1 MPEDI
6 KPTAESTSLET
17 RHLVGLWSNC
27 HAKWARIDTYYNRT
41 FRLWPESSTRP
52 GWYRPMRARS
62 IIDHAVDR
70 QIATEPK
77 VHRFPATDSSE
88 NKSLADDIEPAI
100 QAILDNIS
108 LEEIVLPWKQV
119 AKHMM
124 LYGYAVEGE
133 DLDGEVMNERQWSP
147 ERKEYRLGKEGQ
159 ELYDQAVKLWQAEK
173 MALVPFR
180 SKVPHPARVLMDPR
194 KKKPAIAIILETYTA
209 ESLYRMTHARKVQQ
223 EHGRKLEVVVFK
235 RDNDQDQI
243 QTQERWSKK
252 WHAMF
257 TLSGEMLFI
266 EPNTWGFQPWK
277 HAFAGYGSEPTV
289 AIDVDPS
296 YMAVGLLD
304 HAMEDLKAQAQE
316 AAGRHNLI
324 LDQTFNP
331 IATEGDANE
340 LRDQLAR
347 SDIIEARRGEVYRL
361 EMQVLPR
368 NIFES
373 EQMIDADLDMGTY
386 SRALGGQRQKGV
398 STVGQQSI
406 LDVSADRKFIT
417 PTVQMQAMATIST
430 SNILRM
436 IWMLNITLMVNG
448 KKISAAMLKGD
459 FNIQVTFKLK
469 DPVVQFQN
477 RELGLRELEAGAITV
492 ETYREDYLELE
503 NVARERRREI
513 TQTIRRDP
521 LVAHL
526 FALRA
531 AKEDG
536 IMELIEEFQDQ
547 LDPEQFQD
555 SIFASLLGGGQ
566 TASPSGN
573 GVGNADVPELAEA
586 LTPDTPRPGQS
597 GQVQAGGGNG

>member
-1 MPEDI
+1 MFD
-6 KPTAESTSLET
+6 
-17 RHLVGLWSNC
+17 LWANC
-27 HAKWARIDTYYNRT
+27 HAKWAKIDTYYNRT
-41 FRLWPESSTRP
+41 FQLWPETSTRP

-77 VHRFPATDSSE
+77 VHRFPATDSAE
-88 NKSLADDIEPAI
+88 NKALADDIEPGV
-100 QAILDNIS
+100 QSILDNIS

-124 LYGYAVEGE
+124 LYGYAVQGE
-133 DLDGEVMNERQWSP
+133 DLDAEVMNERQWAP
-147 ERKEYRLGKEGQ
+147 ERNDYPKGDDGKE
-159 ELYDQAVKLWQAEK
+159 LFDQAEK
-173 MALVPFR
+173 LWEAEKLAMVPFR
-180 SKVPHPARVLMDPR
+180 TRVPHPARVLMDP
-194 KKKPAIAIILETYTA
+194 KKKRPAVAIIVETYTA
-209 ESLYRMTHARKVQQ
+209 DSLYRMTYAREEQRKK
-223 EHGRKLEVVVFK
+223 GRKLEVKVFH
-235 RDNDQDQI
+235 RENGQDQI
-243 QTQERWSKK
+243 QTRERWSKK

-257 TLSGEMLFI
+257 TIDGEMLFI

-277 HAFAGYGSEPTV
+277 HAFAGYGSEPTI
-289 AIDVDPS
+289 AINVDPS

-373 EQMIDADLDMGTY
+373 EQMIDADLDLGTY

-398 STVGQQSI
+398 STVGQESI
-406 LDVSADRKFIT
+406 LAVAADRKFIT
-417 PTVQMQAMATIST
+417 PTAQMQAMATIST
-430 SNILRM
+430 SNVLRM
-436 IWMLNITLMVNG
+436 IWMLNITLMING
-448 KKISAAMLKGD
+448 KRIGASMLKGD

-469 DPVVQFQN
+469 DPVVHFQN

-503 NVARERRREI
+503 NVARERKREI
-513 TQTIRRDP
+513 AQTIRRDP
-521 LVAHL
+521 LVMHL
-526 FALRA
+526 FAMRA

-536 IMELIEEFQDQ
+536 IMDLIEEFQDQ
-547 LDPEQFQD
+547 LDPEQFPD
-555 SIFASLLGGGQ
+555 SIFAGLLGGGGQ
-566 TASPSGN
+566 TPPPNGN
-573 GVGNADVPELAEA
+573 GTSSADVPDLAEA
-586 LTPDTPRPGQS
+586 LTPNVARPGQS
-597 GQVQAGGGNG
+597 GQVQAGGG